1 MKERR
6 LVLFA
11 VLGLFLSGCAT
22 QHATPENTSK
32 SELKRV
38 TQLDVTTNLPVK
50 SWNARADTIHQHVTP
65 PVGIRF
71 VDVDTGKEIHFEGTY
86 KIESY
91 RQSPSTPNESVSH
104 HAKPEPSPVET
115 H

>member
-1 MKERR
+1 MKERC

-22 QHATPENTSK
+22 QHAIPANTPK
-32 SELKRV
+32 PELKRV

-50 SWNARADTIHQHVTP
+50 FWNARADTIHQHVTP

-71 VDVDTGKEIHFEGTY
+71 VDAETGKEIHFEGTY

-91 RQSPSTPNESVSH
+91 RQSLTSTNEPALH
-104 HAKPEPSPVET
+104 RAKPEPSPVET

>member
-1 MKERR
+1 MKERC

-11 VLGLFLSGCAT
+11 VLGLFFSGCAT
-22 QHATPENTSK
+22 QHAIPANTSK
-32 SELKRV
+32 PELKRV
-38 TQLDVTTNLPVK
+38 TQLDVTTNSPVK

-71 VDVDTGKEIHFEGTY
+71 VDADTGKEIRFEGTY

-91 RQSPSTPNESVSH
+91 RQSLPLPNEPASH
-104 HAKPEPSPVET
+104 RVKPEPSPVET

>member
-1 MKERR
+1 MKERC

-22 QHATPENTSK
+22 QPAVPANTSRP
-32 SELKRV
+32 ELKRV

-50 SWNARADTIHQHVTP
+50 SWNARTDTIHQHVTP

-71 VDVDTGKEIHFEGTY
+71 VDADTGKEIHFEGTY

-91 RQSPSTPNESVSH
+91 RPSPSMPNESALH
-104 HAKPEPSPVET
+104 PAKPEPSPVET